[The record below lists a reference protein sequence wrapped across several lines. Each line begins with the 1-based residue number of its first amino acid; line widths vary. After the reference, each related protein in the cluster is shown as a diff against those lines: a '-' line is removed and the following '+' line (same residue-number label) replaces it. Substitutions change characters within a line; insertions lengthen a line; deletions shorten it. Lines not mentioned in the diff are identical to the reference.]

1 MELSYRKNDNST
13 LFSTLGSFS
22 HLHFDNVQNYV
33 PMYDKYFALTDSN
46 HNSINL
52 NHKYTITKIV
62 SSESQNKCTAL
73 VVDEEGKVSEKNV
86 FFKLSP
92 LLDPIKYLVGKYDVT
107 DPDLFHLPGRGI
119 SRVNAKILDPNNAAY
134 VDSFATYL
142 TSQLLHRHG
151 FVHGLDFY
159 GSFLATKQD
168 FIINLNDDIDY
179 LYDSNFFHKN
189 QGSLFTLNSEF
200 QEELM
205 NYDTRNM
212 KKRLCV
218 EKEDISPAALRL
230 SDVGDLS
237 ELDDLFVTNGTTQ
250 LSDNLELMF
259 QQNVDVEETEKG
271 GSSARASRDTSSS
284 SCSSRSSHTGDA
296 HSDSGSVTGSDCSTA
311 TEDAITATIPRFP
324 VQAIALERCEQTLDF
339 LLVHDSLNDREL
351 SSMVAQVLLTLATL
365 QKTFSL
371 THNDLHT
378 NNIMWIRT
386 DKKNLCYKL
395 GGTYYKVP
403 TYGRIYKLIDFGR
416 AIYKFKGKTVC
427 SDSFHPKGD
436 AATQYN
442 CEPYFNENKPRL
454 EPNLSFDLCRLGC
467 SIYDFLVEDV
477 SDEMKDL
484 SEIEKIIVRW
494 CHDDKGRNVM
504 YKTNGQERY
513 PEFKLYKMIARTVHE
528 HTPKAVLANRHFSK
542 YIVSRKLAN
551 KAGAIMDIDSYPSYV
566 D

>member
-13 LFSTLGSFS
+13 LFSTLGSS
-22 HLHFDNVQNYV
+22 PHLCFDDIQNYV

-52 NHKYTITKIV
+52 NHKYAITKIV

-73 VVDEEGKVSEKNV
+73 VVDEGGNVSERKV

-92 LLDPIKYLVGKYDVT
+92 LLDPIKYLVGKYDVS
-107 DPDLFHLPGRGI
+107 DPNLFRLPGRAR
-119 SRVNAKILDPNNAAY
+119 SDVSAKIQDPNNAAY

-151 FVHGLDFY
+151 FIHGLDFY

-168 FIINLNDDIDY
+168 LVISLNDDIDY
-179 LYDSNFFHKN
+179 LYDSSFFHKN
-189 QGSLFTLNSEF
+189 QGSLFTLDSEF

-212 KKRLCV
+212 KKRLRV
-218 EKEDISPAALRL
+218 AKDEISPTALRL

-237 ELDDLFVTNGTTQ
+237 ELDDLFTTDGVARS
-250 LSDNLELMF
+250 SDNLELMF
-259 QQNVDVEETEKG
+259 QQDADAREDGKG
-271 GSSARASRDTSSS
+271 GSSARASRDSSSS
-284 SCSSRSSHTGDA
+284 SCSSRSSYTGDA
-296 HSDSGSVTGSDCSTA
+296 HSQSASETDTDCSTA

-324 VQAIALERCEQTLDF
+324 VQAIALERCEQTLDS
-339 LLVHDSLNDREL
+339 LLVHDTLSDREM
-351 SSMVAQVLLTLATL
+351 SSMVAQVLMTLATL

-378 NNIMWIRT
+378 NNIMWIKT
-386 DKKNLCYKL
+386 DKKHLCYKL
-395 GGTYYKVP
+395 RGTYYKVP
-403 TYGRIYKLIDFGR
+403 TFGKIYKLIDFGR

-442 CEPYFNENKPRL
+442 CEPYLNEKKPRL
-454 EPNLSFDLCRLGC
+454 EPNPSFDLCRLGC
-467 SIYDFLVEDV
+467 SIYDFLVEDT

-484 SEIEKIIVRW
+484 SEIEQIIVRW
-494 CHDDKGRNVM
+494 CHDDKGRNIM

-528 HTPKAVLANRHFSK
+528 HTPEAVLSDKHFSK
-542 YIVSRKLAN
+542 YIVGRKQAN
-551 KAGAIMDIDSYPSYV
+551 KAGVVMDIDTYPSYI

>member
-1 MELSYRKNDNST
+1 MELSYRKNDNGT
-13 LFSTLGSFS
+13 LFSTLGSS
-22 HLHFDNVQNYV
+22 PHLQFDDIQNYV

-62 SSESQNKCTAL
+62 ASESQNKCTAL
-73 VVDEEGKVSEKNV
+73 VMNEDGKVSEKKV

-92 LLDPIKYLVGKYDVT
+92 LLDPIKYLIGKYDVSN
-107 DPDLFHLPGRGI
+107 PNLFQLPGRTI
-119 SRVNAKILDPNNAAY
+119 SNVNAKIQDPNNAAY

-159 GSFLATKQD
+159 GSFLATKQNLV
-168 FIINLNDDIDY
+168 INLNDDIDY
-179 LYDSNFFHKN
+179 IYDSSFFHKN
-189 QGSLFTLNSEF
+189 QGTLFTLDSEF
-200 QEELM
+200 QEDIM

-212 KKRLCV
+212 KKRLQV
-218 EKEDISPAALRL
+218 AKDVIPPTELRL

-237 ELDDLFVTNGTTQ
+237 ELDDLFTTNGVAHP
-250 LSDNLELMF
+250 SDNLELMF
-259 QQNVDVEETEKG
+259 QQDAKDNCEG
-271 GSSARASRDTSSS
+271 GSSARASRNNSSS
-284 SCSSRSSHTGDA
+284 SCSSRSSYTEDVQSQSA
-296 HSDSGSVTGSDCSTA
+296 SETGSDCSTA

-324 VQAIALERCEQTLDF
+324 VQAIALERCDQTLDS
-339 LLVHDSLNDREL
+339 LLVHNTLSDREM
-351 SSMVAQVLLTLATL
+351 SSMVAQVLMTLSTF

-378 NNIMWIRT
+378 NNIMWIKT
-386 DKKNLCYKL
+386 DKKHLCYRL

-403 TYGRIYKLIDFGR
+403 TFGKIYKLIDFGR
-416 AIYKFKGKTVC
+416 AIYKFKGKIVC

-442 CEPYFNENKPRL
+442 CEPYFNEKKPRL
-454 EPNLSFDLCRLGC
+454 EPNPSFDLCRLGC
-467 SIYDFLVEDV
+467 SIYDFLVEDT

-494 CHDDKGRNVM
+494 CHDDKKRNIM

-513 PEFKLYKMIARTVHE
+513 PEFKLYKMIARTVHKHVPE
-528 HTPKAVLANRHFSK
+528 DVLADKHFSK
-542 YIVSRKLAN
+542 YIVTRKQAN
-551 KAGAIMDIDSYPSYV
+551 KSGVIMDIDTYPSYV